1 MSKVP
6 SANAKHNESQAEH
19 EGVGG
24 KVESLAELTA
34 DRGDAKLAHAQR
46 HDGRDQR
53 HIVGM
58 VVYNE
63 LMVCEKVEGRDERV
77 D

>member
-1 MSKVP
+1 
-6 SANAKHNESQAEH
+6 
-19 EGVGG
+19 
-24 KVESLAELTA
+24 LTA